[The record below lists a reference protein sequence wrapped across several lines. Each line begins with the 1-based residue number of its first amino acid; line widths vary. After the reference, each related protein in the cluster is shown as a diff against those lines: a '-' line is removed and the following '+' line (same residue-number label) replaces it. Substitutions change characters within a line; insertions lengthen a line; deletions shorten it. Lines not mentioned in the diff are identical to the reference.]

1 MCPVRGEWVR
11 EVGGTLLKQE
21 REGGGGGR
29 GRGGG
34 GGRGRGGGDVRYYRR
49 RIGELV
55 HIPAVMNS
63 IQLDIQK

>member
-34 GGRGRGGGDVRYYRR
+34 DVRYYRG

>member
-34 GGRGRGGGDVRYYRR
+34 GGRGR
-49 RIGELV
+49 IGELV
-55 HIPAVMNS
+55 HIPAVDTLHS
-63 IQLDIQK
+63 